1 MISHLATSPWHPLLT
16 SLVAGGRTTEK
27 LLLLGHR
34 NGKKCGALDA
44 HVTFILSA
52 MQKISKEKL
61 KDSKNIAVCFCLQ
74 GGFCDFDRFFMDL
87 ESTVV
92 TISKR
97 LPMTF

>member
-34 NGKKCGALDA
+34 NGKKCGAGRSCYIYIKRNA
-44 HVTFILSA
+44 
-52 MQKISKEKL
+52 ENL
-61 KDSKNIAVCFCLQ
+61 KRKTKRLKKHWGMLLFT
-74 GGFCDFDRFFMDL
+74 GRFCDFDRFFMDL

-92 TISKR
+92 TISER

>member
-1 MISHLATSPWHPLLT
+1 MAPTFDVVGRT
-16 SLVAGGRTTEK
+16 GGRTTEK
-27 LLLLGHR
+27 LLLLGHQ

-74 GGFCDFDRFFMDL
+74 GDSVILIDF
-87 ESTVV
+87 SW
-92 TISKR
+92 I
-97 LPMTF
+97 